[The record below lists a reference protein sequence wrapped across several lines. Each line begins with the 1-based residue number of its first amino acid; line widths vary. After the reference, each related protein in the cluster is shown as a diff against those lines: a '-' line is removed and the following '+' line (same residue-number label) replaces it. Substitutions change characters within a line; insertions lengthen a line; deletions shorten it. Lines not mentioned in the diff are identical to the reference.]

1 MAAKID
7 PIVTIII
14 SYSHWQQGLYTIL
27 CDEQLTCYKSVHRS
41 ALQRAILAVTLS
53 PMIEHVTKQ
62 RSGMM
67 PSSLEGQFLIA
78 MPSLKG
84 PYFERSV
91 VYLCSHSE
99 DGAMGLVVNHV
110 SKQITFPD
118 LLRQVDVLSEDEDMI
133 NLPHPLN
140 SMHVLDGGPVDQG
153 RGFVLHSA
161 DYKLEASTLAV
172 SDDIC
177 LTATVEILRAL
188 AEGHGPSS
196 ALLTLGYAGWSPG
209 QLEDELQNN
218 SWLTCNADRSLLFEC
233 APEHR
238 YEASLKML
246 GIDLSMLSSEAGH
259 A

>member
-1 MAAKID
+1 
-7 PIVTIII
+7 
-14 SYSHWQQGLYTIL
+14 
-27 CDEQLTCYKSVHRS
+27 
-41 ALQRAILAVTLS
+41 
-53 PMIEHVTKQ
+53 MIEHVTKQ
-62 RSGMM
+62 QSSMM

-78 MPSLKG
+78 MPNLKG
-84 PYFERSV
+84 PHFERSV

-110 SKQITFPD
+110 STQITFPD
-118 LLRQVDVLSEDEDMI
+118 LLRQVDILSDDEDMI
-133 NLPHPLN
+133 NLPQPLQN
-140 SMHVLDGGPVDQG
+140 MDVLDGGPVDQG

-161 DYKLEASTLAV
+161 DYQLEASTLAV
-172 SDDIC
+172 SSEIC

-188 AEGHGPSS
+188 AEGKGPSS

-218 SWLTCNADRSLLFEC
+218 SWLTCDADRSLLFEC
-233 APEHR
+233 APDQR
-238 YEASLKML
+238 YEAGLKLL

>member
-1 MAAKID
+1 MHT
-7 PIVTIII
+7 VTFI
-14 SYSHWQQGLYTIL
+14 
-27 CDEQLTCYKSVHRS
+27 
-41 ALQRAILAVTLS
+41 A
-53 PMIEHVTKQ
+53 MIEHVTKQ
-62 RSGMM
+62 QSSMM

-78 MPSLKG
+78 MPNLKG
-84 PYFERSV
+84 PHFERSV

-110 SKQITFPD
+110 STQITFPD
-118 LLRQVDVLSEDEDMI
+118 LLRQVDILSDDEDMI
-133 NLPHPLN
+133 NLPQPLQN
-140 SMHVLDGGPVDQG
+140 MDVLDGGPVDQG

-161 DYKLEASTLAV
+161 DYQLEASTLAV
-172 SDDIC
+172 SSEIC

-188 AEGHGPSS
+188 AEGKGPSS

-218 SWLTCNADRSLLFEC
+218 SWLTCDADRSLLFEC
-233 APEHR
+233 APSQR
-238 YEASLKML
+238 YEAGLKLL

>member
-1 MAAKID
+1 MVDLGRHMK
-7 PIVTIII
+7 
-14 SYSHWQQGLYTIL
+14 
-27 CDEQLTCYKSVHRS
+27 RS
-41 ALQRAILAVTLS
+41 TL
-53 PMIEHVTKQ
+53 
-62 RSGMM
+62 
-67 PSSLEGQFLIA
+67 PSSLEGRFLVA

-99 DGAMGLVVNHV
+99 DGAMGLVVNQV
-110 SKQITFPD
+110 STQITFPD
-118 LLRQVDVLSEDEDMI
+118 LLRQVDILDDDEDMI
-133 NLPHPLN
+133 NLPMPAR

-161 DYKLEASTLAV
+161 DYKLASSTLDV

-188 AEGHGPSS
+188 AEGRGPRS

-209 QLEDELQNN
+209 QLEDEMQSN
-218 SWLTCNADRSLLFEC
+218 SWLTCDADSSLLFEC
-233 APEHR
+233 APEDR
-238 YEASLKML
+238 YDRSLALM
-246 GIDLSMLSSEAGH
+246 GVDLSMLSSEAGH